1 MFDMTSRASAAPA
14 SPPFTAE
21 VEFYTIE
28 LARLQDG
35 NIVVGL
41 TATSFDEQEP
51 QLLDQEIAAERVAT
65 IDDALAL
72 VRASVVFS

>member
-1 MFDMTSRASAAPA
+1 MLDMSGRPIAAPA
-14 SPPFTAE
+14 SPLSPIN
-21 VEFYTIE
+21 VEFYKIE

-35 NIVVGL
+35 NIFVGL

-51 QLLDQEIAAERVAT
+51 QLLDQEITTERVAT

-72 VRASVVFS
+72 IRASVAFN

>member
-1 MFDMTSRASAAPA
+1 MLDMTRRATAAPV
-14 SPPFTAE
+14 PPPRTP

-28 LARLQDG
+28 LARLEDG
-35 NIVVGL
+35 NIFVGL

-72 VRASVVFS
+72 VRASVAFS